1 MLVHKFLGICAVSC
15 HRFNHTA
22 LPLLATV
29 ALLFST
35 PVFCSDLTETAKLT
49 APDGEGSDLFGESV
63 SISSKHAI
71 VGAVGGDSDLFDG
84 TGAAYIFPLLGGGS
98 WGTPTKVLAPD
109 GVANDKFGTSVSI
122 DGYYAIVGSPFDT
135 NTALNS
141 GSAYIFTYPF
151 TDEPVKLVAS
161 DGAARDVF
169 GFSVSVSGDY
179 AIVGAPTVAGAGSG
193 PGAAYIFERSESR
206 WNEVQ
211 ILRPD
216 DGAEGDLFGYSVAI
230 SGNHAIVGAPRRDS
244 ASHIDAGAVYF
255 FMRTAA
261 GIWEPVNMMVDPDGD
276 DSDQF
281 GWSVSIDGDL
291 AIAGAPMH
299 DESVG
304 ADAGSALV
312 LRYWNSFWFPS
323 EELEATDGAA
333 GDQFGFSVSLSNNY
347 AVVGSLKY
355 STSTGAAYVFQ
366 ETSHPADTALTDW
379 QHTDRLVASDTSPW
393 WFGTAVSLYGN
404 MALVGAKG
412 DDVNGY
418 SSGSVYSYN
427 IFAEPEPEPPSA
439 GLPPGV
445 ILLLLGE

>member
-179 AIVGAPTVAGAGSG
+179 AIVGAPTVVGVGSG

-211 ILRPD
+211 ILGPD

-230 SGNHAIVGAPRRDS
+230 SGNHVIIGAPGHGDS
-244 ASHIDAGAVYF
+244 GAVYRF
-255 FMRTAA
+255 SRSSEGVWEPNLLNPLIPSNAVGAQAGWSVALDDDSAIIGGPTYDGDAGVDSGAAWILWYEDGIGFIITRRLEAADSAA
-261 GIWEPVNMMVDPDGD
+261 G
-276 DSDQF
+276 DQF
-281 GWSVSIDGDL
+281 GWSVSL
-291 AIAGAPMH
+291 
-299 DESVG
+299 
-304 ADAGSALV
+304 
-312 LRYWNSFWFPS
+312 S
-323 EELEATDGAA
+323 E
-333 GDQFGFSVSLSNNY
+333 NY
-347 AVVGSLKY
+347 AVAGSLRY
-355 STSTGAAYVFQ
+355 SSGTGAAYVFR
-366 ETSHPADTALTDW
+366 TDEDVSYSSDW
-379 QHTDRLVASDTSPW
+379 TQADRLVASDTSPW
-393 WFGTAVSLYGN
+393 WFGTAVALYEN
-404 MALVGAKG
+404 RALVGAKG
-412 DDVNGY
+412 DIVNGY
-418 SSGSVYSYN
+418 NSGSVYSYN
-427 IFAEPEPEPPSA
+427 IFAEPESPSA